1 MKLLTV
7 DTISQ
12 AQDKLLGYAQH
23 ILPKTEK
30 ITIENA
36 AGRVLAYDAVAQEN
50 ELLPFHSGRLCS
62 ESYRYPGG
70 KRKHTNI
77 PARG

>member
-50 ELLPFHSGRLCS
+50 VPNF
-62 ESYRYPGG
+62 YRST
-70 KRKHTNI
+70 KSLIT
-77 PARG
+77 